1 MSKVGILGG
10 SFSPPHNAHL
20 LLATFAKSQFNLDYI
35 LVIPGTTF
43 NSDKNE
49 EPVAP
54 YHRFNMACIAASNV
68 EFLKVSDCELNG
80 KSYTVDTLR
89 RLKAS
94 QKNDEFHFIGGS
106 DNLRH
111 FAHWKEPQEIV
122 KLTKFIIAQRFGS
135 TFEEARDAMLSCGAP
150 KENILRLD
158 FPNIEISSSM
168 VRQRLR
174 DCLDCTYLLQE
185 GVLRYIKAN
194 RLYKEAQTG
203 N

>member
-20 LLATFAKSQFNLDYI
+20 LLATFAKSQFDLDCVLI
-35 LVIPGTTF
+35 IPGTTF
-43 NSDKNE
+43 NADKLE

-54 YHRFNMACIAASNV
+54 HHRYNMACIAALNV

-80 KSYTVDTLR
+80 KTYTVETLR
-89 RLKAS
+89 RFTS
-94 QKNDEFHFIGGS
+94 TQKNDEYYYIGGS
-106 DNLRH
+106 DNLKH
-111 FAHWKEPQEIV
+111 FAKWREPREIV
-122 KLTKFIIAQRFGS
+122 KMATFIIAERFGS
-135 TFEEARDAMLSCGAP
+135 TFEEARDAIVSSGAP
-150 KENILRLD
+150 SDNVSKLD
-158 FPNIEISSSM
+158 FPRIDISSSM
-168 VRQRLR
+168 IRQRLYR
-174 DCLDCTYLLQE
+174 NLDCTYLLQE